1 MGRAG
6 THFRAHTSRDL
17 VWWQRGHPLAQ
28 MHRNVT
34 KKKKGKPGDTKKHPK
49 GEGKSRKTRQGCGT
63 RGGSEIPAALSHG
76 GKPRCHRRTPWR
88 GGEGTPGPCTSTCVV
103 WGWDR
108 LHPQVPPL
116 GVNASPLPP
125 ASLPGEEQL
134 FQDCTELRRAGFHTS
149 GVYTLH
155 IANLSEP
162 KKVSAARGGLL
173 LMHANPIPVAAPS
186 PRMGSPRAP
195 PEPGAEP
202 LCSPLQV
209 FCDMETDG
217 GGWTV
222 IQLRANGSL
231 SFQRSWREYKQ
242 VCAGTGMNWGTPVPT
257 ARTHPPRGSPRVL
270 GTRRASTGWATKPC
284 TC

>member
-1 MGRAG
+1 MVAAWPPPHPDAQKCHKKKENQGTQKSIRRERGKAEKPGRAAGPGGALKSPLPSRMVGSPGATGAPHGEVGRAPQGPAHPPAWCGAG
-6 THFRAHTSRDL
+6 T
-17 VWWQRGHPLAQ
+17 
-28 MHRNVT
+28 
-34 KKKKGKPGDTKKHPK
+34 
-49 GEGKSRKTRQGCGT
+49 GC
-63 RGGSEIPAALSHG
+63 
-76 GKPRCHRRTPWR
+76 
-88 GGEGTPGPCTSTCVV
+88 TPG
-103 WGWDR
+103 
-108 LHPQVPPL
+108 VPPL

-134 FQDCTELRRAGFHTS
+134 FQDCAELRRAGFHTS

-186 PRMGSPRAP
+186 SRMGSPRAP

-257 ARTHPPRGSPRVL
+257 ARAHPPRGSPRVL